1 MHRNVANLKFLFDTR
16 ELSLYAYIEELQWV
30 AGRVKHGEQDDWEE
44 YQDERLHVK
53 EYQREEQIVTAVF
66 DQQGRQELF
75 RELDARQALVEPQRR
90 SRGIR
95 YQHFVECTL
104 WWSKI
109 KTNVC
114 VGGASMNNWWERAI
128 NSCDSPED
136 GDDIAQRKYYRQ
148 DSRDPQRRLDLVL
161 QHVILHRLNT
171 TRLIIIIC
179 RVVVAHGWSF
189 SLSMDEI
196 NGILSVHAILDSE
209 RLSQRR
215 KSSSRRP
222 CGNEDD
228 HNRTTIVGV
237 KGLETTNQH
246 TRNKKKKTMIL

>member
-109 KTNVC
+109 KANVC
-114 VGGASMNNWWERAI
+114 VGGA
-128 NSCDSPED
+128 
-136 GDDIAQRKYYRQ
+136 
-148 DSRDPQRRLDLVL
+148 
-161 QHVILHRLNT
+161 
-171 TRLIIIIC
+171 
-179 RVVVAHGWSF
+179 
-189 SLSMDEI
+189 
-196 NGILSVHAILDSE
+196 
-209 RLSQRR
+209 
-215 KSSSRRP
+215 
-222 CGNEDD
+222 
-228 HNRTTIVGV
+228 
-237 KGLETTNQH
+237 
-246 TRNKKKKTMIL
+246 